1 MSLDDE
7 TTQQSPFRRPG
18 WIAAAVVV
26 GLLIVAAVVVW
37 IVSSVSSSDDPEPAP
52 QPVSYTHL
60 TLPTKA

>member
-26 GLLIVAAVVVW
+26 V
-37 IVSSVSSSDDPEPAP
+37 SDDSSE
-52 QPVSYTHL
+52 SD
-60 TLPTKA
+60 

>member
-26 GLLIVAAVVVW
+26 GLLIVAALVVW
-37 IVSSVSSSDDPEPAP
+37 IVSSVSSLSLI
-52 QPVSYTHL
+52 HI
-60 TLPTKA
+60 